1 MSQYIL
7 FSEACTIEMLEYVIV
22 TGGAA
27 TPHHVTLYG
36 GHGFEADLPSLIT
49 GRRDHACGHY
59 INNENEAVRNT

>member
-1 MSQYIL
+1 
-7 FSEACTIEMLEYVIV
+7 MLEYVIV